1 MNRVARGS
9 LEGIDCTLLV
19 ISAQGWVAAD
29 TYPFELARAQ
39 SGPVILVINKID
51 RLRARAQLLPLIA
64 ASEKKMAFAEIVP
77 VSALKGTNLNVLEEA
92 VLRYLPEQPR
102 IYAAD
107 QLTDKSERFLAAEFV
122 REQIY
127 RGAGQE
133 VPYSAAVLIEE
144 FHRARGARHVAAT
157 IVVEKEGQKAILIG
171 KGGDRLKTIGSRARL
186 AMQKRFGGK
195 VHLEL
200 WVKVRRG
207 WSDSEQ
213 ALRTLGYVEEG

>member
-1 MNRVARGS
+1 
-9 LEGIDCTLLV
+9 
-19 ISAQGWVAAD
+19 
-29 TYPFELARAQ
+29 
-39 SGPVILVINKID
+39 
-51 RLRARAQLLPLIA
+51 
-64 ASEKKMAFAEIVP
+64 MAFAEIVP